1 MSDLFGSSVELVA
14 FEGSRSLAPSWSP
27 LVSSLVGS
35 VRSAGFGV
43 ATGCAGGLDSLVREV
58 CPSAVVFEVGAFR
71 GRGAYAS
78 RSARLLGASSKLV
91 AFPSSA
97 CPSLCVPSRS
107 FRGFGSGT
115 WGGIALAVGSGL
127 PVVVFR
133 VGAFEL
139 PRWSGGSWV
148 LVGGSSVWARGF
160 RWVAS

>member
-14 FEGSRSLAPSWSP
+14 FEGSRSLPLAWRPLVAS
-27 LVSSLVGS
+27 LVSSVES
-35 VRSAGFGV
+35 SGFGV
-43 ATGCAGGLDSLVREV
+43 ATGCADGLDFLVRSV
-58 CPSAVVFEVGAFR
+58 CPGAVVFSVGSFR
-71 GRGAYAS
+71 GRGAFAS

-115 WGGIALAVGSGL
+115 WGGVALAVGSGL

-133 VGAFEL
+133 AGLFEL
-139 PRWSGGSWV
+139 PQWSGGSWV
-148 LVGGSSVWARGF
+148 LVGGSGVWSRGF
-160 RWVAS
+160 RWLPL